1 FFSNVDILLVPSWEE
16 PFGIVLLESMAAG
29 IPVISTA
36 AGGPLD
42 IIRSGIDGILVP
54 PRDPEALVR
63 AIRSL
68 DDALLRQNII
78 RSARERVETHFDIRN
93 VVPKVENF

>member
-1 FFSNVDILLVPSWEE
+1 M
-16 PFGIVLLESMAAG
+16 LLESMAAG

-54 PRDPEALVR
+54 AKNPEALAR

-68 DDALLRQNII
+68 EDASLRQTII

-93 VVPKVENF
+93 VIPKVENFYRTVVRDS

>member
-1 FFSNVDILLVPSWEE
+1 MVVPY
-16 PFGIVLLESMAAG
+16 
-29 IPVISTA
+29 A

-54 PRDPEALVR
+54 PKNPDALAG

-68 DDALLRQNII
+68 KDASLRQNMI
-78 RSARERVETHFDIRN
+78 RSARERVESHFDIRN
-93 VVPKVENF
+93 VIPKVEQFYRQVVEGKVSAREQ